1 LSIKHGNR
9 KEETAMAEEE
19 SEFQKLLSE
28 APAAPSAD
36 SVTVTGALSRTAD
49 PSRFVLTLPNG
60 QSATVEVAAVKSSK
74 RIAGAIGQVLV
85 ELELD
90 AKKMPEKV
98 LDIVMKPIYDTGI
111 TLAAYD
117 TGMNTGVEHNTVIEH
132 ISVPPANDTIHET
145 ILGGPGSGLGTVV
158 PPPAPFAAAMPHQTS
173 AGLHLQALHKKP
185 PQMDLQVPPK
195 QPVQDGT
202 NPWNSFDI
210 TGFGGFDVIT
220 YHNGQP
226 VYNY

>member
-1 LSIKHGNR
+1 MAILGSDFSRYRDLSSTIWRVVNQTWQPKRGNGNGRRRERIPEIAERGAGGAQRGFGHGHRRFIANR
-9 KEETAMAEEE
+9 GP
-19 SEFQKLLSE
+19 L
-28 APAAPSAD
+28 P
-36 SVTVTGALSRTAD
+36 
-49 PSRFVLTLPNG
+49 LTLPNG

-158 PPPAPFAAAMPHQTS
+158 PPPAPFAAKP
-173 AGLHLQALHKKP
+173 LQASISKP
-185 PQMDLQVPPK
+185 CIKSLRK
-195 QPVQDGT
+195 WISKFRRS
-202 NPWNSFDI
+202 NLFR
-210 TGFGGFDVIT
+210 TGRILGIAST
-220 YHNGQP
+220 
-226 VYNY
+226 